1 MFGIIGCDTRTVSC
15 VDSTRPSP
23 MKKDEAIH
31 GSTLRHVALQTFNLV
46 NCGKLPDAPERVL
59 ARSDS
64 TEVYSRIGGTRKII
78 HSYWS
83 YGQPE
88 PKQTSSKRSIA
99 GEVLCI

>member
-1 MFGIIGCDTRTVSC
+1 
-15 VDSTRPSP
+15 
-23 MKKDEAIH
+23 MKKDEATVY
-31 GSTLRHVALQTFNLV
+31 GSTLRHVALQTFKLV
-46 NCGKLPDAPERVL
+46 NCGKPPDAPERVL

-64 TEVYSRIGGTRKII
+64 TEAYSRIGGTRKII

-88 PKQTSSKRSIA
+88 LKQTSSKRSIA